1 VGALA
6 NDQVGDY
13 LNRHFVSSFVKV
25 GTFALVNGQKQGG
38 NVASYFCLPDG
49 SVLHAIA
56 GPVDAATMLHEA
68 RWVVDT
74 HKLAS
79 FLGQN
84 EPAKYRDVFANAH
97 AERLQREFGVSR
109 GSIARFNKMAGA
121 AAEGSEGSF
130 TTPNDPV
137 TSGKMRVLMMHRN
150 MDNRGRVHLLLALFP
165 QVKVQDIYKYVFEDM
180 LKEKVSALPVNE
192 R

>member
-79 FLGQN
+79 FLAQN
-84 EPAKYRDVFANAH
+84 EAGKYRDAFVNAH
-97 AERLQREFGVSR
+97 AERLQREFGINRSSVT
-109 GSIARFNKMAGA
+109 RFNKI
-121 AAEGSEGSF
+121 AAEGSESTEGSF
-130 TTPNDPV
+130 TTPSDPV
-137 TSGKMRVLMMHRN
+137 TSAKMRVMMMHRN

-165 QVKVQDIYKYVFEDM
+165 QAKVQDIYKYVFEDM